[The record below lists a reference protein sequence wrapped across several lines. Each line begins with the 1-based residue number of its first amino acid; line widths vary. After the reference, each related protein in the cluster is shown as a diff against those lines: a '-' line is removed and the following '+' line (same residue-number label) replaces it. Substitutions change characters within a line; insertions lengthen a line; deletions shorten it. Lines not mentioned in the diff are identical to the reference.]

1 MKNLTENISGYA
13 EGSGF
18 GQALEY
24 PGALGPVD
32 AETVQGKDRLNAQT
46 PEGLHRINTF
56 IDGFFKKVTLN
67 PQYEVAQLK
76 SRLNHINFDFEFD
89 SQKPLDPINHFVV
102 TTGTEVFGVTPTTDL
117 SVGFDSGED
126 LPKYDLEI
134 RVMPVNGG
142 FKLEGKMTQ
151 GSTPMG
157 MQEESVD
164 INIVKRNKRIALVR
178 EMLEKNK
185 AEQVRYSGLSRPSYE
200 SSKPMPKNKN
210 KK

>member
-1 MKNLTENISGYA
+1 
-13 EGSGF
+13 
-18 GQALEY
+18 
-24 PGALGPVD
+24 
-32 AETVQGKDRLNAQT
+32 
-46 PEGLHRINTF
+46 
-56 IDGFFKKVTLN
+56 
-67 PQYEVAQLK
+67 
-76 SRLNHINFDFEFD
+76 
-89 SQKPLDPINHFVV
+89 
-102 TTGTEVFGVTPTTDL
+102 
-117 SVGFDSGED
+117 
-126 LPKYDLEI
+126 
-134 RVMPVNGG
+134 MPVNGG

-185 AEQVRYSGLSRPSYE
+185 AEQVRYSGLSRSSYK